1 MVEKGKLFP
10 IVECQ
15 LINVEGMIELESHH
29 LATTVV
35 IIVLGKN
42 YKNTSSNRS
51 KFGEKQDIYI
61 VSKNLSTDT

>member
-1 MVEKGKLFP
+1 
-10 IVECQ
+10 
-15 LINVEGMIELESHH
+15 MIELESHH

-42 YKNTSSNRS
+42 YKNSSSNGS

-61 VSKNLSTDT
+61 VSKNPSTDS

>member
-1 MVEKGKLFP
+1 MVTFQ
-10 IVECQ
+10 CH

-42 YKNTSSNRS
+42 YKNSSSNGS

-61 VSKNLSTDT
+61 VSKNPSTDS